1 MTRKDA
7 ERSPRPGSRGR
18 RGAALLLAG
27 LLASPVA
34 AGGESAAFTAAD
46 RGRLD
51 RLCRAT
57 GTAPPSPAA
66 LAVAGTAARE
76 HDAFGGH
83 VIAAGGAMVRF
94 GAVETDATRDEATGR
109 GAPWRQV
116 MRYWETLGAIGEG
129 PLQVRRFPRLAEDAA
144 AQGAGELVPLAEIL
158 ARLRGTSLPEAE
170 REALAQAAFRAAASD
185 IPWSAAF
192 VSHVVVTAGVSR
204 LRFQAAMAHLD
215 YVAEAA
221 RRSRDEVQGLAAGAF
236 YRACDPR
243 MTPLRP
249 GDLLCLHRHE
259 GPGDFAGLVPALASG
274 ERPVWNLHCD
284 VVVATDARRRLA
296 TLVGGNVLQSVARRD
311 LRTDRRGILA
321 RPQRGVACP
330 AEGRVGPLCHPEV
343 APWFVVLQATDPA
356 DP

>member
-1 MTRKDA
+1 MTREDA
-7 ERSPRPGSRGR
+7 QRRPRRRSHRRG
-18 RGAALLLAG
+18 GAALLLAG
-27 LLASPVA
+27 LLASSGPA
-34 AGGESAAFTAAD
+34 DAETAAFTAAD

-66 LAVAGTAARE
+66 LAVAGTAVRE
-76 HDAFGGH
+76 HEAFGGH
-83 VIAAGGAMVRF
+83 VIAPGGALVRF
-94 GAVETDATRDEATGR
+94 GAVEADATRDEAAGR

-116 MRYWETLGAIGEG
+116 MRYWETLGPLGDG
-129 PLQVRRFPRLAEDAA
+129 PLQVRRFPRLAEDATA
-144 AQGAGELVPLAEIL
+144 PGTGELVPLAEIL

-221 RRSRDEVQGLAAGAF
+221 RRSRDEAQGLSAGAF

-243 MTPLRP
+243 LTPLRP
-249 GDLLCLHRHE
+249 GDLLCLHRHD
-259 GPGDFAGLVPALASG
+259 GPGDFAGLVPALAAG

-296 TLVGGNVLQSVARRD
+296 TLVGGNVLQSVARRE
-311 LRTDRRGILA
+311 LKTDRRGILA
-321 RPQRGVACP
+321 RPRRGGACP
-330 AEGRVGPLCHPEV
+330 AEGRIGPLCHPEA
-343 APWFVVLQATDPA
+343 APWFVVLQATDPV